1 MSTTAFRFVFSFF
14 LFLIPATSL
23 QAQLFGP
30 HRVKLLGHNC
40 SNDLS
45 CCPTDCCLTVSVSED
60 PPVPVD
66 RCDLQCQEDKR
77 LVQKYFGSDTEKLAI
92 LMTLV
97 CNRYN
102 RCLAGKAIETV
113 CIKDRPKNAEKCWTD
128 LQTCLHNCPST
139 PESCEDQFFACLRT
153 LDAPGGPIEYP
164 NVTCCKP
171 VRCAL
176 PSRRCFGFFN
186 RLLRSRCR

>member
-1 MSTTAFRFVFSFF
+1 MSTIAFRFVFSFF

-45 CCPTDCCLTVSVSED
+45 CCPTDGCLTVSS
-60 PPVPVD
+60 
-66 RCDLQCQEDKR
+66 QQEDCEPIDHCQAIRQKDIE
-77 LVQKYFGSDTEKLAI
+77 LLEKYFKGDDRLQY

-97 CNRYN
+97 DSRYK
-102 RCLAGKAIETV
+102 RCLAGETIETV

-128 LQTCLHNCPST
+128 LQTCLHNGHST
-139 PESCEDQFFACLRT
+139 PESCEDQFFTCMRT

-164 NVTCCKP
+164 NVTCCQP
-171 VRCAL
+171 VRCTL
-176 PSRRCFGFFN
+176 PSRRCFGLFN